1 MAFESGCSPERN
13 TKLARGRRLRFRILP
28 MSDADESNSSGPAKK
43 GGPVENA
50 QFAMLNRLRK
60 ERMRVDVYLVTGTRL
75 QGRIQSFDGRSMLLQ
90 TDAGE
95 LLLYHHAVSSVQQS
109 ETRGKGRASSRTGPP
124 RQASERSRPAVRH
137 PPPQDDEDPPHEPA
151 PRPATPVPAPVVVT
165 RRRSRLLV
173 PPKE

>member
-1 MAFESGCSPERN
+1 
-13 TKLARGRRLRFRILP
+13 
-28 MSDADESNSSGPAKK
+28 MSDADESSSSGAARKS
-43 GGPVENA
+43 GAAENA

-109 ETRGKGRASSRTGPP
+109 ETRGKGRAPSRAGPP
-124 RQASERSRPAVRH
+124 RQAPERTRPAMRDAS
-137 PPPQDDEDPPHEPA
+137 PPDDDYPQDEPP
-151 PRPATPVPAPVVVT
+151 PRPATPPAAPVVVT

>member
-1 MAFESGCSPERN
+1 
-13 TKLARGRRLRFRILP
+13 
-28 MSDADESNSSGPAKK
+28 
-43 GGPVENA
+43 
-50 QFAMLNRLRK
+50 MLNRLRK

-109 ETRGKGRASSRTGPP
+109 EMRGKGRAPSRAGPP
-124 RQASERSRPAVRH
+124 RQAPERTRPAMRY
-137 PPPQDDEDPPHEPA
+137 PPPDDDHPEHEPP
-151 PRPATPVPAPVVVT
+151 PRPAPPPAAPVVVT
-165 RRRSRLLV
+165 RRRSRLLG